1 MKNFL
6 RLSLLLPFIAF
17 SEEPLY
23 LSEISYGI
31 NEKQKI
37 DLYEGS
43 SDKVLIW
50 IHGGGWLFGDKRSE
64 RWVKRFHNHFID
76 HEKLNVYM
84 IGYRVGEDTA
94 PNAVDD
100 VICAYKEIVDDA
112 VAKNLSVKDIV
123 VSGASAGG
131 HLALMVGLSN
141 EYNFKSSCNTLIKPK
156 AVINLFGI
164 TEIERNS
171 QFLDEEKFFSFS
183 NYIKTWLPE
192 SLTLEEASEKFSPI
206 NLVGPN
212 SPQVLTIHGTK
223 DDWVPYDQA
232 ILLGKKLKDKHQLL
246 TIENGGHYGF
256 SDEADQIIRQNIAEF
271 LRDTYKD

>member
-6 RLSLLLPFIAF
+6 ILSLFLPFIVF

-23 LSEISYGI
+23 SSEISYGS

-37 DLYEGS
+37 DFYEGS

-84 IGYRVGEDTA
+84 IGYRVGENTA
-94 PNAVDD
+94 PNSVDD
-100 VICAYKEIVDDA
+100 VICAYKKILDDA

-141 EYNFKSSCNTLIKPK
+141 EYNLESSCNTLIKPK
-156 AVINLFGI
+156 AVVNLFGI

>member
-6 RLSLLLPFIAF
+6 RLLLLLPFIAF
-17 SEEPLY
+17 SEERLY
-23 LSEISYGI
+23 SSEISYGS

-64 RWVKRFHNHFID
+64 RWIKRFHNHFID

-94 PNAVDD
+94 PDAVND
-100 VICAYKEIVDDA
+100 VICAYKEIVNDA
-112 VAKNLSVKDIV
+112 VAKNLSVDDIV

-141 EYNFKSSCNTLIKPK
+141 EYNLEHSCNTPTRPK

-164 TEIERNS
+164 TEIEKTS
-171 QFLDEEKFFSFS
+171 KFLDENKFFSFS
-183 NYIKTWLPE
+183 NYVKTWLP
-192 SLTLEEASEKFSPI
+192 SDLGPEEASKNLSPI
-206 NLVGPN
+206 NLISLN
-212 SPQVLTIHGTK
+212 SPKVLTIHGAK
-223 DDWVPYDQA
+223 DSWVPYDQA
-232 ILLGKKLKDKHQLL
+232 ILLDKKLKDNHQLL

-256 SDEADQIIRQNIAEF
+256 SDDEDQIIRLKISKF
-271 LRDTYKD
+271 LRDTYND

>member
-1 MKNFL
+1 MKKFL
-6 RLSLLLPFIAF
+6 RLLLLLPFIAF
-17 SEEPLY
+17 SEERLY
-23 LSEISYGI
+23 SSEISYGS

-64 RWVKRFHNHFID
+64 RWIKRFHNHFID

-94 PNAVDD
+94 PDAVND

-112 VAKNLSVKDIV
+112 VTKNLSVDDIV

-141 EYNFKSSCNTLIKPK
+141 EYNLEHSCNTPTRPK

-164 TEIERNS
+164 TEIEKTS
-171 QFLDEEKFFSFS
+171 KFLDENKFFSFS
-183 NYIKTWLPE
+183 NYVKTWLP
-192 SLTLEEASEKFSPI
+192 SDLDPEEASKNLSPI
-206 NLVGPN
+206 NLISLN
-212 SPQVLTIHGTK
+212 SPKVLTIHGAK
-223 DDWVPYDQA
+223 DSWVPYDQA
-232 ILLGKKLKDKHQLL
+232 ILLDKKLKDNHQLL

-256 SDEADQIIRQNIAEF
+256 SDDEDQIIRLKISEF
-271 LRDTYKD
+271 LRDTYND